1 VEDVATIHL
10 TSLDMAKVPGNERYL
25 FHAGVISGNWIA
37 NKVRETY
44 PELKDRVPAG
54 GKGDGFPDPMAKFD
68 ISRFEQVFGSE
79 WMRWWESANGTVKDI
94 LEYEKN
100 GSVA

>member
-1 VEDVATIHL
+1 VEDVAAIHL

-25 FHAGVISGNWIA
+25 FHAGLLSGNWIA

-54 GKGDGFPDPMAKFD
+54 GEGDGFPDPMAKFD
-68 ISRFEQVFGSE
+68 ISRFEKVFGSE
-79 WMRWWESANGTVKDI
+79 WMGWWESANGTIKDI